1 MSIDGYG
8 DHNMYIRY
16 PTDWKKVE
24 ENFAKAMTLPSKVEL
39 KIYFVYQAW
48 NVFDVDRLVR
58 WLEQRQTRRVDFV
71 PIFLEHPDQLHSC
84 VWPTEIKHKVIG
96 KLFTLETKLH
106 KDPIQRIIN
115 YTQNTHKYSEENI
128 TRMKQFIAINDKYRR
143 YKFAD
148 IFPTLNYILED
159 VCKT

>member
-24 ENFAKAMTLPSKVEL
+24 ENFTKAMTLPEKVQL

-48 NVFDVDRLVR
+48 NVFDVDRLIR
-58 WLEQRQTRRVDFV
+58 WLEERQTRRVDFV

-84 VWPTEIKHKVIG
+84 VWPREIQHKIFNLKVYHPHPLYKNQTNLLI
-96 KLFTLETKLH
+96 
-106 KDPIQRIIN
+106 
-115 YTQNTHKYSEENI
+115 EENLLLLHPESQQTTEQSEQRETM
-128 TRMKQFIAINDKYRR
+128 TRDYHN
-143 YKFAD
+143 
-148 IFPTLNYILED
+148 
-159 VCKT
+159 